1 MHLRHAVRLL
11 LCKRCSCAKK
21 WRPLSLAISLAIR
34 FPLFQSS
41 NPKRGSYSLLYKSC
55 RAKNIVVQKN
65 GYGVAT
71 IIRLLKIIFL
81 FCKRVFCTRTLSK
94 RLYSAKETYE
104 IKEPTNRSHSKS
116 YRSFSTKEP
125 LNIGH
130 FCRKWPI
137 KIRDPMSLRHPLRV
151 ASLQFADE
159 KRGN

>member
-104 IKEPTNRSHSKS
+104 IKEPTNRSHSI
-116 YRSFSTKEP
+116 P
-125 LNIGH
+125 LSLAVSLVIRFLLFKVSIQGEVAIPLHINILQAPYKREVQGGE
-130 FCRKWPI
+130 
-137 KIRDPMSLRHPLRV
+137 DP
-151 ASLQFADE
+151 
-159 KRGN
+159 